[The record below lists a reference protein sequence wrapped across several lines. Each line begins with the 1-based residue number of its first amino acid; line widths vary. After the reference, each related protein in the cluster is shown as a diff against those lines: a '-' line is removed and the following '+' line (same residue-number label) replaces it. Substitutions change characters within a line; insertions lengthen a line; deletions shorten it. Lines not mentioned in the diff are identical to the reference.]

1 MKALFMAT
9 AVAATLLV
17 PHAFAQT
24 RSFEGFSLGLNVNSA
39 TISNE
44 FNAAGTSAKFGETAQ
59 NASFQA
65 EYGFP
70 ATGIFNIGLGI
81 TYALSELKAG
91 SATLG
96 GVNYELKEKDAYSLF
111 VEPGFTLSDTTM
123 AYGKVAY
130 LGMRGETRL
139 STGTTQRDDF
149 FGWGYGIG
157 IRALMH
163 KNLYLQ
169 AEILQNNY
177 NERSANGL
185 TIKPSATM
193 GSIGIGY
200 KF

>member
-9 AVAATLLV
+9 TVAATLCV
-17 PHAFAQT
+17 SHAFAQT
-24 RSFEGFSLGLNVNSA
+24 KGFEGFSLGLNVNSA
-39 TISNE
+39 TVSND
-44 FNAAGTSAKFGETAQ
+44 FTASGAGAKFSNTSQ
-59 NASFQA
+59 NGSFQA
-65 EYGFP
+65 AYGFP
-70 ATGIFNIGLGI
+70 ASGIFNIGLGI

-91 SATLG
+91 TASLG
-96 GVNYELKEKDAYSLF
+96 AVNYELKEKDAYSLY
-111 VEPGFTLSDTTM
+111 VEPGFTLSDSTL

-139 STGTTQRDDF
+139 STGTVQGDDF

-157 IRALMH
+157 IRALMN

-169 AEILQNNY
+169 AEVLQNNY

-185 TIKPSATM
+185 VLKPSATM
-193 GSIGIGY
+193 GTIGIGY